1 MSYFIF
7 QTLLRHVQDL
17 HVTDEQLYQSILDM
31 PFDGL
36 VNVYTAFNKVRDV
49 CLDCPDVPDL
59 AFIVSDFANLC
70 AVEITDRLNR

>member
-1 MSYFIF
+1 MTYFTF

-17 HVTDEQLYQSILDM
+17 HVSDERLYQSILDM

-36 VNVYTAFNKVRDV
+36 VNVYNALNKVVDV
-49 CLDCPDVPDL
+49 CLGCPDIPDL
-59 AFIVSDFANLC
+59 VFVISDFANLC